1 MGITGLNLTFRGP
14 PDGPIPPF
22 SRGGDIYGYVWWL
35 VSSIPKGKVSTYGD
49 VAKALGDVRSARAV
63 GVALSRN
70 PYAPQV
76 PCHRVVMSNGELGG
90 YALGEQRKR
99 ELLIGE
105 GVPIADGKV
114 ADKRV
119 LWRSFPDGPGP
130 LETVAKEQEEK
141 GKKVITEDRTFSCEI
156 GVDASYGGPSVGY
169 ERGVAAAVMKC
180 GEELTQVT
188 AGGIVTSPYVP
199 TYFHLREAPLI
210 YLVLE
215 KMAHELGKDVK
226 SMFEDM
232 DAVLLVD
239 GDGYMHPRRF
249 GLASSVG
256 YALGIPSIGVA
267 KSMLIGSVAD
277 DRVIDKETGEVLGVV
292 IRDGKKAYYVSS
304 GNRVSA
310 ASSAEQLRGSYPE
323 VLKRA
328 HNLCTVEGHV
338 RT

>member
-1 MGITGLNLTFRGP
+1 MGTAGLISPFRKP
-14 PDGPIPPF
+14 RDDPIPPF

-35 VSSIPKGKVSTYGD
+35 ASNIPMGKVSTYGD

-70 PYAPQV
+70 PYVPQV
-76 PCHRVVMSNGELGG
+76 PCHRVIMSNGELGG
-90 YALGEQRKR
+90 YALGREKKR
-99 ELLIGE
+99 ELLISE
-105 GVPIADGKV
+105 GVPIADEKV
-114 ADKRV
+114 IDERAF
-119 LWRSFPDGPGP
+119 WRSFPGGDGP
-130 LETVAKEQEEK
+130 LKTVAREQEEM
-141 GKKVITEDRTFSCEI
+141 GKKVTTEDRTFGCEI
-156 GVDASYGGPSVGY
+156 GVDASYGGPTIGY

-188 AGGIVTSPYVP
+188 ASGVVTSPYVP

-210 YLVLE
+210 YMVLE
-215 KMAHELGKDVK
+215 KMACGLGKDVK

-232 DAVLLVD
+232 DAVLLID

-256 YALGIPSIGVA
+256 YALGVPSIGVA
-267 KSMLIGSVAD
+267 KSLLIGK
-277 DRVIDKETGEVLGVV
+277 VINDLVVDEETGEALGVV

-338 RT
+338 HS